1 MSKIKDL
8 FKSKKKK
15 IGDRTNDKAIRTE
28 IDRLLVTMETLDPR
42 SDEYLACLAR
52 VEDLNRLLPKREKKS
67 VDGNTILSVSA
78 TIGIALLALY
88 QEEIKD
94 RVIRAKVWNW
104 IRPKF

>member
-1 MSKIKDL
+1 MFEFKGRDRKITDK
-8 FKSKKKK
+8 
-15 IGDRTNDKAIRTE
+15 TNDKAIKAE
-28 IDRLLVTMETLDPR
+28 IDRLLVTMETLNPQ

-67 VDGNTILSVSA
+67 VDVNTVLSVAA

-94 RVIRAKVWNW
+94 KVIRSKLWSW
-104 IRPKF
+104 IRPKI

>member
-1 MSKIKDL
+1 MFKNKGHDRKITDK
-8 FKSKKKK
+8 
-15 IGDRTNDKAIRTE
+15 TNDKAIKAE
-28 IDRLLVTMETLDPR
+28 IDRLLVTMETLDPQ

-67 VDGNTILSVSA
+67 VDVNTVLSVAA

-94 RVIRAKVWNW
+94 RVIRSKLWGW
-104 IRPKF
+104 IRPKI

>member
-1 MSKIKDL
+1 MFKNKGHDRKITDK
-8 FKSKKKK
+8 
-15 IGDRTNDKAIRTE
+15 TNDKAIKAE
-28 IDRLLVTMETLDPR
+28 IDRLLVTMETLDPQ

-67 VDGNTILSVSA
+67 VDVNTVLSVAA

-94 RVIRAKVWNW
+94 RVIRSKLCGW
-104 IRPKF
+104 IRPKI